1 MNFTCKMFQR
11 INSMKTGIVITCCIL
26 SNIYIQ
32 AQYRKFSFQAPKM
45 GSLFNMV
52 IYSRDS
58 ASAAAAAAHAY
69 RFIDTLNRIYS
80 DYLPDSE
87 LNMLC
92 ATSGNGK
99 WIKVS
104 QPLYEILYTAY
115 EAGKISGGSF
125 DITMG
130 PLIRIW
136 RTARREKKLPAKDSL
151 IAAKNKVGYRLM
163 AFDSRHKSVRLKKA
177 GMQLDLGGIA
187 KGETAQKVCDRLS
200 ELGFPYAL
208 LDAGGDIVAGSVPPG
223 IEGWKV
229 GINLP
234 GREELMDNQLLLRN
248 KAVTT
253 SGDLYQYVELNG
265 KRYSHI
271 INPFT
276 GYALT
281 ESRNV
286 TVISD
291 KGINADWLTKAC
303 SILPVKKCMK
313 LTGKFFLTEV
323 QIAVLKDGKPRFYR
337 SSGFMDYFRK

>member
-1 MNFTCKMFQR
+1 MLQK
-11 INSMKTGIVITCCIL
+11 INCIKISIWITFCIL
-26 SNIYIQ
+26 IHFNAQ

-45 GSLFNMV
+45 GSLFNIV
-52 IYSRDS
+52 IYSKDS

-69 RFIDTLNRIYS
+69 RLIDTLNRIYS

-92 ATSGNGK
+92 ANSGNGK

-104 QPLYEILYTAY
+104 QPLYQILYTAY

-136 RTARREKKLPAKDSL
+136 RTARREKKMPAKDSL
-151 IAAKNKVGYRLM
+151 IAAKKRVGYRLM
-163 AFDSRHKSVRLKKA
+163 VFNAKNKSVRLKKA

-187 KGETAQKVCDRLS
+187 KGETAQKVYDRLS
-200 ELGFPYAL
+200 NLGFPYAL

-223 IEGWKV
+223 IDGWKV

-234 GREELMDNQLLLRN
+234 GKEDIMEQPLLLRN

-271 INPFT
+271 ISPFT

-281 ESRNV
+281 ASRNV

-291 KGINADWLTKAC
+291 QGIDADWLTKAC
-303 SILPVKKCMK
+303 SILSVKKCMK
-313 LTGKFFLTEV
+313 LVGTFSLTEV
-323 QIAVLKDGKPRFYR
+323 QIAVLEDSKPKFYR
-337 SSGFMDYFRK
+337 SPGFTEYFRK